1 MRTSI
6 DTDGAAVVRPAVAN
20 DAYTTLED
28 TALNVAAPGVLG
40 NDDPG
45 LTVALHS
52 NPAKGTL
59 TLNGDGSLAFA
70 PKPNANGGDLFTYR
84 GFNGTTATNAAL
96 VTVNITPV
104 NDAPVAG
111 DDLYLLDR
119 NVLAAGG
126 GTSPSG
132 AYTFTV
138 AAPGVLGND
147 TDVDAGTT
155 LVALNRSLPVLV
167 NAPAQGTIA
176 TSALATSGAFSV
188 TFTPASG
195 GGGANANAVRQ
206 WLGYQ
211 TFTYNAC
218 DLPSGPNCSAAVAP
232 DAAHADQGVVLVV
245 KDARV
250 RSQQAGNT
258 FVESGGAAG
267 QRTDIVAATSS
278 SRYIQDEA
286 AATGFPRQL
295 RVWDLKSELRPLS
308 GVSAATPLVLAY
320 YFGSSAASPLIGTCT
335 WTGAGVPACTPGAGA
350 SMAANGTGTSAAMQN
365 ATCSQAGTVQCR
377 MRVQLPNGSA
387 LIPSGNGTAS
397 ITLVATVPATGATI
411 PAHSV
416 TMSGVVVPIHN

>member
-1 MRTSI
+1 
-6 DTDGAAVVRPAVAN
+6 
-20 DAYTTLED
+20 
-28 TALNVAAPGVLG
+28 LN
-40 NDDPG
+40 
-45 LTVALHS
+45 S
-52 NPAKGTL
+52 
-59 TLNGDGSLAFA
+59 DGSIAFA
-70 PKPNANGGDLFTYR
+70 PKPNANGTDLFTYR
-84 GFNGTTATNAAL
+84 AFNGSTATNAAV

-119 NVLAAGG
+119 NVLATGNG
-126 GTSPSG
+126 NTPSG

-155 LVALNRSLPVLV
+155 LAALNRSAVTQV
-167 NAPAQGTIA
+167 NPPALGTIA
-176 TSALATSGAFSV
+176 PSPLATSGAFSV
-188 TFTPASG
+188 TFTPAG
-195 GGGANANAVRQ
+195 GGGGSNANAVRQ
-206 WLGYQ
+206 WLGYLS
-211 TFTYNAC
+211 FTYDAC
-218 DLPSGPNCSAAVAP
+218 DLASGVNCTAAVAP
-232 DAAHADQGVVLVV
+232 DASHADQGAVLVV

-267 QRTDIVAATSS
+267 QRTDIVSATSS
-278 SRYIQDEA
+278 SRYIQNEGA
-286 AATGFPRQL
+286 NAGSGFPQQL

-320 YFGSSAASPLIGTCT
+320 YLGSSAASPLIGTCT
-335 WTGAGVPACTPGAGA
+335 WTGAGAPACTPGAGA
-350 SMAANGTGTSAAMQN
+350 SMAANGTGASAAMQN

-377 MRVQLPNGSA
+377 MRVRLPSGSP

-397 ITLVATVPATGATI
+397 ITLVATVPATGTSV